1 MNTIFFEQQIFAIGL
16 LPMFHDFQVFIY
28 SSLTNTKRN
37 ASESE
42 KSFSI

>member
-16 LPMFHDFQVFIY
+16 LPMFHDFPVFIY
-28 SSLTNTKRN
+28 SSVTNTKRN
-37 ASESE
+37 ASD